1 MKVVVVS
8 NPVIEYFLAKFRDK
22 DTNSFECN
30 VAVENISFF
39 LAGEISKFMQTKD
52 KNVITPL
59 GEKVCPIIND
69 DIILVPIL
77 RG

>member
-39 LAGEISKFMQTKD
+39 W
-52 KNVITPL
+52 L
-59 GEKVCPIIND
+59 GKSLNLCRQKI
-69 DIILVPIL
+69 
-77 RG
+77 RM